1 MTGPKEKKKEKKKRP
16 QQGAQKKP
24 TANRPFSFLK
34 KTPVFCRGATKVRDK
49 RTIKLA

>member
-16 QQGAQKKP
+16 QQGAQKKKP

-34 KTPVFCRGATKVRDK
+34 KTPV
-49 RTIKLA
+49 L